1 MAAAN
6 IRVERSGDGV
16 LAIELDR
23 AEKHNAFDEALIAEL
38 TAAFRDVAGDDV
50 VRIGSLT
57 GRGPSFSAGAD
68 LGWMK
73 RMAALDQ
80 SANEKDALA
89 LSDLMAA
96 IDGCPKPVVG
106 LINGA
111 AFGGGVGLVACCDIA
126 IASEEATFALTEVRL
141 GLIPAVISPNVAAA
155 IGARQCRR
163 WFLSAERFD
172 ARRAEK
178 LGLVHKVVPPGELG
192 SAGQEMIGHLLKGG
206 PGSQAAAKDL
216 IRLVTGRQIDDRLR
230 QETAKRIAR
239 QRASA
244 EGKEGIGAF
253 LEKRKPSW
261 QEA

>member
-1 MAAAN
+1 MAAAS
-6 IRVERSGDGV
+6 IRVERSENGV

-23 AEKHNAFDEALIAEL
+23 AEKHNAFDEVLIKEL
-38 TAAFRDVAGDDV
+38 TAAFAGAAGDDG
-50 VRIGSLT
+50 VRIVSLT

-89 LSDLMAA
+89 LSDLMAT
-96 IDGCPKPVVG
+96 IDGCPKPVMG

-126 IASEEATFALTEVRL
+126 IASDEATFALTEVRL
-141 GLIPAVISPNVAAA
+141 GLIPAVISPYVAAA
-155 IGARQCRR
+155 IGPRQCRR

-192 SAGQEMIGHLLKGG
+192 AAGQEMIGHLLKGG
-206 PGSQAAAKDL
+206 PGSLAAAKDL
-216 IRLVTGRQIDDRLR
+216 IRCVTGRPIDERLR

-244 EGKEGIGAF
+244 EGREGIGAF